1 MLMIRL
7 SRVGKKKHPT
17 YRVVLQDK
25 RRSPSSAVLEELGH
39 YDPHTKPATF
49 VVKEDRISY
58 WLSQGAKA
66 SDTIHN
72 HFVTHN
78 IVKGEKRVVT
88 RGKSGKAGS
97 GSAGKTT
104 EETAATPVEKKEE
117 TKEAASESRPT

>member
-39 YDPHTKPATF
+39 YDPHTHPATF
-49 VVKEDRISY
+49 VVKEDRIRY
-58 WLSQGAKA
+58 WLAQGAQA

-72 HFVTHN
+72 HFVTHG
-78 IVKGEKRVVT
+78 IVKSEKRVIT
-88 RGKSGKAGS
+88 RGKKKA
-97 GSAGKTT
+97 
-104 EETAATPVEKKEE
+104 EEAAAAPAEKKEE
-117 TKEAASESRPT
+117 KKEEAPAAPAA